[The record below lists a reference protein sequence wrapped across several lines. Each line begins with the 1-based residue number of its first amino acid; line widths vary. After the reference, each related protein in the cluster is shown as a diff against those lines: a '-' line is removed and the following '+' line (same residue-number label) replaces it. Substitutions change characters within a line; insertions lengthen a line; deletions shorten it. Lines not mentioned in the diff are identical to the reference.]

1 MVRDLSEMPETK
13 GIAAAS
19 PGGVRRLAG
28 SASAIAVI
36 ALVIAL
42 CAPGAGAEPR
52 ALYVGDGV
60 AGSPGALWQFSLRA
74 GGLPLPLPSPAVAA
88 GEDAKHIALTADG
101 RFAYATGG
109 ADGLVYA
116 YRVLPGLGRLAPL
129 PVTPPNAGVGAHGVA
144 VSPSGD
150 AVYVA
155 AQETATVSQ
164 YGIDPRTGALQP
176 MQPASLPAGA
186 GASGVAITPDGGSAY
201 VTNLEANSIDQ
212 YDIDP
217 GTGALSPKSPATV
230 RVPGRPGG
238 VGVSPD
244 GRSLYAATLAGR
256 LYQFT
261 IAPRSGRLLPKR
273 PLSVPVE
280 LGAAGIA
287 ITPDGRFLY
296 VPNAGKDT
304 VSQFA
309 IDPLNGALTPLSPAT
324 VPVDSQPEGVA
335 LSPDG
340 RSLYVEAE
348 ATGTVQ
354 WFRVNPHT
362 GRLRPGAPPV
372 ETGPSPHGAVV
383 TPDQG
388 PRAAL
393 RLFPRSGVV
402 PAGRPLLLDA
412 RRSGDPDGRISHY
425 RWRFGDGRTLV
436 SARPVLHHRYRR
448 PGHYKVRLMV
458 TDDEGCSA
466 RRIYTGQTASCNG
479 GRRAIAVR
487 RVTVRRGG

>member
-1 MVRDLSEMPETK
+1 LSIFHILIRVLTK
-13 GIAAAS
+13 M
-19 PGGVRRLAG
+19 
-28 SASAIAVI
+28 AIV
-36 ALVIAL
+36 ALVLAV
-42 CAPGAGAEPR
+42 CAPTAGATPR

-60 AGSPGALWQFSLRA
+60 AGSPGELWQFSLR
-74 GGLPLPLPSPAVAA
+74 GGGMPVPLPSPAVVA

-116 YRVLPGLGRLAPL
+116 YRVLPQLGRLAPL
-129 PVTPPNAGVGAHGVA
+129 QVTPPNAGVGAHGVA
-144 VSPSGD
+144 VSPSGN

-164 YGIDPRTGALQP
+164 YGIDPQTGALQP

-201 VTNLEANSIDQ
+201 VSNLEANSINQ

-230 RVPGRPGG
+230 RVPGHPGA
-238 VGVSPD
+238 VGISPD
-244 GRSLYAATLAGR
+244 GHSLYAATLAGR

-280 LGAAGIA
+280 LGAAGIS

-296 VPNAGKDT
+296 AANAGKDT

-309 IDPLNGALTPLSPAT
+309 IDPLTGALTALKPTT
-324 VPVDSQPEGVA
+324 VAVDSLPEGLAV
-335 LSPDG
+335 SPDG
-340 RSLYVEAE
+340 RSLYVEAAE
-348 ATGTVQ
+348 AGTVQ
-354 WFRVNPHT
+354 WFRIDPHT
-362 GRLRPGAPPV
+362 GRLRAGAPPLD
-372 ETGPSPHGAVV
+372 TGPSPHGAVV

-393 RLFPRSGVV
+393 RLTPRSGVV
-402 PAGRPLLLDA
+402 SAGRPLLLDA
-412 RRSGDPDGRISHY
+412 RGSRDPDGQVAHY
-425 RWRFGDGRTLV
+425 LWRFGDGKTLV
-436 SARPVLHHRYRR
+436 SARPVLRHRYRR
-448 PGHYKVRLMV
+448 PGRYTVRVMV

-487 RVTVRRGG
+487 RITVRHPG

>member
-1 MVRDLSEMPETK
+1 MSRRATNRHVLEGAIRRVAGRLIRKPALAAIVVLAMAVVAPS
-13 GIAAAS
+13 AAA
-19 PGGVRRLAG
+19 G
-28 SASAIAVI
+28 
-36 ALVIAL
+36 
-42 CAPGAGAEPR
+42 PR

-60 AGSPGALWQFSLRA
+60 AGSPGELWQFSLRA
-74 GGLPLPLPSPAVAA
+74 GGLPVPLPSPAVVA

-101 RFAYATGG
+101 RFAYATG

-116 YRVLPGLGRLAPL
+116 YRVLPGLGRLTPL
-129 PVTPPNAGVGAHGVA
+129 QVTPPNAGVGAHGVA

-164 YGIDPRTGALQP
+164 YGIDPRTGVLQP
-176 MQPASLPAGA
+176 LQPTDVPAGA
-186 GASGVAITPDGGSAY
+186 GASGVAIAPDGGSAY
-201 VTNLEANSIDQ
+201 VTNLEADSISQ

-230 RVPGRPGG
+230 RVPGDPGG

-244 GRSLYAATLAGR
+244 GHSLYAATLAGR

-261 IAPRSGRLLPKR
+261 IARGSGRLLPKR
-273 PLSVPVE
+273 PVSVPVE

-324 VPVDSQPEGVA
+324 VAVDDQPEGVA
-335 LSPDG
+335 ASPDG

-348 ATGTVQ
+348 AAGTVQ
-354 WFRVNPHT
+354 WFRIDPRT
-362 GRLRPGAPPV
+362 GRLRAGAPPV

-383 TPDQG
+383 SPDQG

-393 RLFPRSGVV
+393 RLSPRSGVV
-402 PAGRPLLLDA
+402 STSRPLLLDA
-412 RRSGDPDGRISHY
+412 RGSRDPDGRIARY
-425 RWRFGDGRTLV
+425 RWRFGDGRGLV
-436 SARPVLHHRYRR
+436 STHPVLRHRYRH
-448 PGHYKVRLMV
+448 PGRYTVRVTV
-458 TDDEGCSA
+458 TDDEGCST

-479 GRRAIAVR
+479 GRRAIAAR
-487 RVTVRRGG
+487 WVTVRAR